1 MEISKDIT
9 IKLQELQLLERNL
22 QTFSMEKQSSQVEL
36 NEIDNALSE
45 LNKSSDEVYKIIS
58 GIMIRSEKSL
68 IIKELTEKKKILNLK
83 ISTIEKNEAPLEQ
96 KAENLRKEINSSMSK
111 SK

>member
-9 IKLQELQLLERNL
+9 AKLQELQILERNL

-45 LNKSSDEVYKIIS
+45 LNKSSDDVYKVVS
-58 GIMIRSEKSL
+58 GIMIKSEKTYL
-68 IIKELTEKKKILNLK
+68 ITELNEKKKILNLK
-83 ISTIEKNEAPLEQ
+83 IASIEKNESPLEQ
-96 KAENLRKEINSSMSK
+96 RAEKLRSELNESMSK
-111 SK
+111 NK